1 MSVNINIDKPLIST
15 TPGVAPLADTSLTT
29 QSQLAKVLSP
39 WLGMTIYIQ
48 DTKQT
53 LLVTQLQKQII
64 YGGKFI
70 YKIKKTRQININGAT
85 WLAIQRPNIDGVV
98 HLNISCMDAVDS
110 NQNTVIIN
118 TTNYIDSWYAAKDN
132 GVAVDQDTV
141 RFYGARQ
148 VTDNTDPQNPIKNLQ
163 YRWGGIPA
171 QGIPQAITAG
181 SDTYTYQGKPVFID
195 MAKVIQDPTQ
205 PRRLQITWG
214 YYDSNKKWTALYSQT
229 TIYPCVNISYPK
241 LSVAASVSQTYK
253 IDVQF
258 GALQSI
264 QDPVNKIGT
273 VRLQD
278 GSTRTVY
285 YGV

>member
-53 LLVTQLQKQII
+53 LLVTQLQKQTI
-64 YGGKFI
+64 YGGKYI

-85 WLAIQRPNIDGVV
+85 WLAIQRPDIDGAV
-98 HLNISCMDAVDS
+98 HLNISCTDSIDS
-110 NQNTVIIN
+110 NQNAFIIN
-118 TTNYIDSWYAAKDN
+118 TTSYIDSWYTAKDT
-132 GVAVDQDTV
+132 GVAVDQDIV

-148 VTDNTDPQNPIKNLQ
+148 VTDSTDPQNPTKKLQ

-181 SDTYTYQGKPVFID
+181 SDTYTYQGKPVFIN
-195 MAKVIQDPTQ
+195 MAKAIKDPTE

-214 YYDSNKKWTALYSQT
+214 YYDTNKKWVALYSQT

-253 IDVQF
+253 VDIQF
-258 GALQSI
+258 GVLQSI